1 MIIAITGAV
10 GSGKSRVAAM
20 LASALGC
27 DCIDTDMICRQLLM
41 PGQAGWLELKK
52 RYLDR
57 FFTDDEQLDRTSLR
71 EAAFAEESVRQELE
85 EILHPRVRRLVA
97 NAAEHMRG
105 QGHHLLVE
113 VPLLFEVGWQ
123 QDFDRVVA
131 VYAPTSVCGT
141 RTSLRDGVPSQQA
154 ESILALQLSP
164 EEKAKRADWVVNNAG
179 IWAATVL
186 QVSYLVRQLERRG
199 LE

>member
-10 GSGKSRVAAM
+10 GSGKSRVANM

-41 PGQAGWLELKK
+41 PGQYGWFELKK
-52 RYLDR
+52 HYLER
-57 FFTDDEQLDRTSLR
+57 FFDQDGQLDRVRLR
-71 EAAFAEESVRQELE
+71 EAVFGDGAVRQELE
-85 EILHPRVRRLVA
+85 EILHPQVRQIVA
-97 NAAEHMRG
+97 NRVEGARAKGRY
-105 QGHHLLVE
+105 LLVE

-123 QDFDRVVA
+123 HDFDTVVA
-131 VYAPTSVCGT
+131 VYAPTEVCGA
-141 RTSLRDGVPSQQA
+141 RTSRRDGVPHHQA
-154 ESILALQLSP
+154 ESILALQLSS
-164 EEKAKRADWVVNNAG
+164 EEKATRGDWVVNNAG

-186 QVSYLVRQLERRG
+186 QVSHLVRQLELRG